1 MIMASV
7 LVITGLVLILFF
19 IMFIRPARAEQRRRR
34 RDLNALRVGDE
45 VLTSGGLIAVVVD
58 VRTPPDGHMVIDL
71 ELARDVIV
79 RARTEA
85 IAERLTAA
93 PEDSADDDDGR
104 DDFEDDEFGEPDD
117 VDD

>member
-1 MIMASV
+1 MASV

-34 RDLNALRVGDE
+34 HDLNALRVGDE
-45 VLTSGGLIAVVVD
+45 VLTSGGLIAVVLD

-71 ELARDVIV
+71 ELARNVVV

-85 IAERLTAA
+85 IAERL
-93 PEDSADDDDGR
+93 SAGPNGSEDDDDDW
-104 DDFEDDEFGEPDD
+104 DDREYDDSDGPNDAD
-117 VDD
+117 N